1 MREKQPL
8 KDEVRVLLILKFYLG
23 KQEAVLYAVIRGVK
37 GLEDLG
43 LRFNDL
49 SNVINELRQNP
60 RYSEVR
66 LWIEVGIGE
75 CNSIRSKISD
85 RLKPRVIESLI
96 NNCMFL
102 EKLANEL
109 VKLITSANS

>member
-8 KDEVRVLLILKFYLG
+8 KDEVRSLLILKFYLG
-23 KQEAVLYAVIRGVK
+23 KQEAVLYAVIRGIK

-43 LRFNDL
+43 LRL
-49 SNVINELRQNP
+49 SNVGSVINELRSNP

-66 LWIEVGIGE
+66 LWIEIGIGE
-75 CNSIRSKISD
+75 CGNIEGKVND
-85 RLKPRVIESLI
+85 RLKPKVIESLI
-96 NNCMFL
+96 NSCLFL
-102 EKLANEL
+102 ERLANEL